1 MTCADSACAGT
12 VVDGYCN
19 VCGMA
24 PRRDTAGT
32 ATTGS
37 RSRAGSTR
45 TTARLRIGA
54 GLVDIAPVGRRDPA
68 GAVMDSPAVG
78 EHRRFCARCDEPVGR
93 GLDGVPGR
101 AEGFCRRCGAP
112 FSFVPKLNAGDLVAG
127 QYEIAGCLAH
137 GGLGWIYLAR
147 DRNVS
152 DRWVVLKGLLDSN
165 DPDAMAAALAERS
178 FLAEVEHPNIVK
190 IFNFVEHDGSGYIVM
205 EYVDGTSL
213 RDLLKAR
220 RAAGGGAL
228 DPLPVAEAIA
238 YMLEIL
244 PALGHLHERGLLFCD
259 FKPDNVIQ
267 TDQGLKLID
276 LGGVY
281 RADDESSPIYGT
293 VGFQAPEVAE
303 TGPTVASDLFTV
315 ARTLAVL
322 CTNFRGYQTTHQHT
336 LPLQESVALYTRY
349 DSLYRLLEKATAA
362 DPRKRFLSA
371 EALSDQLLGVLR
383 EVVAAEQGK
392 TITAQS
398 TLFTADP
405 HARIDRVGWRSLP
418 APRVS
423 AGDAAASYLAIV
435 TAPDAHGRLDLLRKA
450 PERTVEVEFQTV
462 RELIETGD
470 RAAAGRLLDKLRG
483 RVHRD
488 WRINWYRG
496 VSKLAGDRA
505 AEAERHFEAV
515 YRAVPGELAPR
526 LALGITAELT
536 GAPSALHWYEVV
548 SRTDPW
554 YTTATFGLARCAL
567 AAGDRERGLR
577 AYDHVP
583 AGSSAHAQAQVAKL
597 ECLLEVEDGAAPD
610 LATLKAAGA
619 LLESL
624 EVGGEERARLTV
636 DLLLGALALVESDVD
651 IREPVRLV
659 GHDLTADTLRFGLE
673 RTYRLL
679 GRFATTAEERI
690 RWVDWANRVRP
701 RTWT

>member
-1 MTCADSACAGT
+1 M
-12 VVDGYCN
+12 
-19 VCGMA
+19 
-24 PRRDTAGT
+24 
-32 ATTGS
+32 
-37 RSRAGSTR
+37 
-45 TTARLRIGA
+45 
-54 GLVDIAPVGRRDPA
+54 
-68 GAVMDSPAVG
+68 
-78 EHRRFCARCDEPVGR
+78 
-93 GLDGVPGR
+93 
-101 AEGFCRRCGAP
+101 
-112 FSFVPKLNAGDLVAG
+112 PKLNAGDLVAG

-536 GAPSALHWYEVV
+536 GAPSRAALVRGRLAHRPVV
-548 SRTDPW
+548 HHRDVR
-554 YTTATFGLARCAL
+554 ARA
-567 AAGDRERGLR
+567 LR
-577 AYDHVP
+577 ARRGRP
-583 AGSSAHAQAQVAKL
+583 
-597 ECLLEVEDGAAPD
+597 
-610 LATLKAAGA
+610 
-619 LLESL
+619 
-624 EVGGEERARLTV
+624 RAR
-636 DLLLGALALVESDVD
+636 AA
-651 IREPVRLV
+651 
-659 GHDLTADTLRFGLE
+659 
-673 RTYRLL
+673 
-679 GRFATTAEERI
+679 
-690 RWVDWANRVRP
+690 RVRP
-701 RTWT
+701 RSRRFERARPGAGRQARVPARGRGRRRARPGDAEGSRCAARVARGWGRGARATDRGSASGRACAGRERRRHPRTGTTRRTRPDRRHAAVRARAHVPLARALRDHRGGAHPLG